1 VRTTEYSLPAYL
13 AQHIELIQPTTS
25 FHRVKRQ
32 RTNFRFSPAPEA
44 SSVSANEKIT
54 IPGSAVTVHAS
65 CNKTITIS
73 CLKQLYNIADYVPR
87 ATHKNAIALTG
98 YLKEFANLAD
108 LRRFYADQVPVAV
121 NSSFD
126 IVLINGLCHLPLV
139 CSS

>member
-1 VRTTEYSLPAYL
+1 M
-13 AQHIELIQPTTS
+13 
-25 FHRVKRQ
+25 
-32 RTNFRFSPAPEA
+32 
-44 SSVSANEKIT
+44 
-54 IPGSAVTVHAS
+54 TVHAS